1 MAHSHYQPLNGPCFL
16 CPPRVR
22 WRILSFALAIALV
35 WGFGTAALA
44 HYDYGFRVVGPN
56 ECELE
61 WASNHTSTQYS
72 AETVES
78 SRSSAQNGCKGV
90 SGKVR
95 YKLGTAWTTRY
106 ESDTT
111 FPYDVFLNG
120 SHNNGYDYSDHNGWN
135 RQNSVWYGFRNDH

>member
-1 MAHSHYQPLNGPCFL
+1 MAHSHDQPLNGPGL
-16 CPPRVR
+16 SLPPRLR
-22 WRILSFALAIALV
+22 WRILPLALAIA
-35 WGFGTAALA
+35 WACGFGTAAVA
-44 HYDYGFRVVGPN
+44 HYDYGFKLVGPN
-56 ECELE
+56 TCELE

-72 AETVES
+72 AETVEG

-95 YKLGTAWTTRY
+95 YKVGATWTTRS

-120 SHNNGYDYSDHNGWN
+120 NHSNGYDYSDHNGWDK
-135 RQNSVWYGFRNDH
+135 QNSVWYGFRKNH